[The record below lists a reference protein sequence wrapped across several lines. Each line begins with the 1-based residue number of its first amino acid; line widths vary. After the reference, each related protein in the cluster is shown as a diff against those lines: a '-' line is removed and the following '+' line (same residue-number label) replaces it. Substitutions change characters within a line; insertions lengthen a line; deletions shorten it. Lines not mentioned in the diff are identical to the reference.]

1 MGSQAGDAW
10 PPQHRHTAT
19 SAQAHCPLAL
29 LLGNQHLREELFQ
42 PTSPRPVCT
51 RPAPGPPVHPKLPG
65 GNKPGPA
72 GGRPQRKGPAPGV
85 SVLSAARQGLGS
97 PGLLSAAA
105 QPRGNI
111 SSLGSLWRVLTSKAG
126 HRRKQQEAEAGAAEC
141 DSLDEAWPQQIRN
154 SPSGGAQPLKE
165 QP

>member
-1 MGSQAGDAW
+1 M
-10 PPQHRHTAT
+10 AT
-19 SAQAHCPLAL
+19 SAQAHGHLSTGTLPPGAAAGESAPARRALPANKSKACLHQARPWPTCPSKAP
-29 LLGNQHLREELFQ
+29 RED
-42 PTSPRPVCT
+42 
-51 RPAPGPPVHPKLPG
+51 
-65 GNKPGPA
+65 KPGPA